1 MDKKEEILNH
11 SAKVFMAYGF
21 KSVTMDDLARELGVS
36 KKTIYQYFKDKN
48 DLIETLIRVNLD
60 ADKMMC
66 TQIKLTA
73 ENAIESMM
81 KVIKAIGENMNGVH
95 PSIFYDLQKYHPKSW
110 KLIDEHQKHFIAQ
123 LILDNVERG
132 RGEGVYRMDFDSEI
146 IAKMYVKCTD
156 AVVKKEIE
164 SSTQS
169 DFAYALKEV
178 IHFMIVGMAT
188 PKGLDYLNKKIQ
200 NDK

>member
-1 MDKKEEILNH
+1 MDKKEEILVH

-48 DLIETLIRVNLD
+48 ELIETLIRLNLE
-60 ADKMMC
+60 ADKTMC
-66 TQIKLTA
+66 AQIKSFA
-73 ENAIESMM
+73 DNAIESMM
-81 KVIKAIGENMNGVH
+81 KVIKKIGENMNGVH

-110 KLIDEHQKHFIAQ
+110 KLIDEHQKKFVTQ
-123 LILDNVERG
+123 LLLDNVERG
-132 RGEGVYRMDFDSEI
+132 RSEGLYRLDFDAEI
-146 IAKMYVKCTD
+146 VAKMYVKCTD

-164 SSTQS
+164 SATHN
-169 DFAYALKEV
+169 DFAHALKEV

-188 PKGLDYLNKKIQ
+188 PKGLEYLNKQIQ
-200 NDK
+200 ND